1 MTDDDQY
8 FVRGRAS
15 TTTNKPGRGA
25 REKATQ
31 ERDKAPVRTAWDR
44 LRGKHNDERAWRRGA
59 DGEERV
65 ARSLSRLP
73 KGWYVF
79 HDLTVG
85 SGGANL
91 DHLVIGP
98 GGVFVLNT
106 KNLTGNVWIG
116 ERAILHNGHRTD
128 YLRAS
133 TRGSQRAREGL
144 SRATGL
150 LVSAVPVL
158 VIFADK
164 LTTKAQPTAVR
175 VVQGPTLRRWLE
187 RQTTN
192 LPPDQ
197 VVTIAK
203 AADDPAT
210 WLSSHKP
217 V

>member
-1 MTDDDQY
+1 MTDDQY

-15 TTTNKPGRGA
+15 TTTNNPGRGA
-25 REKATQ
+25 REKATH
-31 ERDKAPVRTAWDR
+31 ERDKAPVRTVWDR

-73 KGWYVF
+73 TGWYVF

-116 ERAILHNGHRTD
+116 ERAILHNGRKTD
-128 YLRAS
+128 FLRAS
-133 TRGSQRAREGL
+133 KREGAIAAERL
-144 SRATGL
+144 GRAVGP
-150 LVSAVPVL
+150 VFPVPVL

-164 LTTKAQPTAVR
+164 VTLKAEPSEVR
-175 VVQGPTLRRWLE
+175 VVEGVHIGRWLE
-187 RQTTN
+187 RQPSV
-192 LPPDQ
+192 LSPDHAAA
-197 VVTIAK
+197 ISR
-203 AADDPAT
+203 AADDPST
-210 WLSSHKP
+210 WL
-217 V
+217 VR